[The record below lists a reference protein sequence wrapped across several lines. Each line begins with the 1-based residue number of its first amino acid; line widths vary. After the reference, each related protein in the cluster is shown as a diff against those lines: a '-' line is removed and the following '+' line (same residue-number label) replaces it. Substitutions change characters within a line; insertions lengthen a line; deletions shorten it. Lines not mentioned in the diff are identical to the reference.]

1 MSRVLMDRIGLVLM
15 SAVGDVVHALPIVN
29 ALKRH
34 TPSSH
39 LTWILQPGP
48 ATLVRE
54 HPAVDDVVLF
64 DRRGG
69 VAAFRSIRRELAH
82 RSFDLVIALQV
93 YFKAGVITHFM
104 QAPVKLGF
112 DRARAHDANWLFTTH
127 RIAPHAPQHVADQYV
142 EFLDWLGVPA
152 APYEWGLGP
161 WAHERAWQR
170 EFFATVDRPA
180 AAIVVGTSKAQK
192 DWLPERWAQVCDA
205 LYADFGLQPV
215 LVGGRS
221 PREEHAERVIL
232 EAARVPVV
240 SALGSGLRNLVG
252 ILDGSALALSPD
264 TGPLHMSVALDRPV
278 VSLIGYTNPKR
289 VGPHGRFGDLMI
301 DAYGDPGEDYPL
313 SAEYRSDRMARINIT
328 DVLEKVQHWS
338 TRYRTS
344 HPPRR
349 G

>member
-1 MSRVLMDRIGLVLM
+1 MSRVPMDRIGLVLM
-15 SAVGDVVHALPIVN
+15 SAVGDVVHALPIVT

-34 TPSSH
+34 APTSH

-48 ATLVRE
+48 ATLVRG
-54 HPAVDDVVLF
+54 HPAVDDIVLF
-64 DRRGG
+64 DRKGG
-69 VAAFRSIRRELAH
+69 AGAFRDIRRDLAA
-82 RSFDLVIALQV
+82 RPFDLVIALQV
-93 YFKAGVITHFM
+93 YFKAGVITNFT

-112 DRARAHDANWLFTTH
+112 DRARARDANWLFTTH

-142 EFLDWLGVPA
+142 EFLDWLGIPA
-152 APYEWGLGP
+152 LPREWGLGP
-161 WAHERAWQR
+161 WEHERAWQR
-170 EFFATVDRPA
+170 EFFSRIARPT
-180 AAIVVGTSKAQK
+180 AAIVVGTSKAAK
-192 DWLPERWAQVCDA
+192 DWMPERWAAVCDA
-205 LYADFGLQPV
+205 LYEDFGLQPV

-232 EAARVPVV
+232 ESASVPVV

-289 VGPHGRFGDLMI
+289 VGPHGRFADLMI

-313 SAEYRSDRMARINIT
+313 SAEYRTQRMERISVR
-328 DVLEKVQHWS
+328 DVLSKVAHWDA
-338 TRYRTS
+338 TYRAS
-344 HPPRR
+344 HPPRS